1 MDLVVTEQLAKRY
14 GSRTALA
21 GLDLRVPEGSLFGF
35 LGPNGAGK
43 STTLRLLLGFLRPS
57 AGRALLCGFDAWRE
71 GPRARA
77 EVGYLPGELRLP
89 GWMSAASGL
98 ALCERVRKRP
108 LVRTGLAL
116 AERLGLDPAVRAREM
131 SSGMRQKLGL
141 VLALAHEPRLLVLD
155 EPSSALDPLVQLEL
169 QKILR
174 ERSRAGTTIF
184 FSSHSLAEVDG
195 LCERVAI
202 LREGRLV
209 AHESLAVLREKAP
222 RQVVLRFAAERAGEP
237 PPFLELETRTAVLWR
252 GTLVGKVQEFLRWTA
267 GEALEDLSIGEADL
281 ESLFHRH
288 YRGLAGEER
297 R

>member
-1 MDLVVTEQLAKRY
+1 MDLVVTEQLAKCY
-14 GSRTALA
+14 GARAALA
-21 GLDLRVPEGSLFGF
+21 GLDLRIPEGSLFGF

-43 STTLRLLLGFLRPS
+43 STTLRLLLGLLRPS
-57 AGRALLCGFDAWRE
+57 AGRAWLCGFDAWRE
-71 GPRARA
+71 GRQARA

-98 ALCERVRKRP
+98 ALVERVRKR
-108 LVRTGLAL
+108 AL
-116 AERLGLDPAVRAREM
+116 ARAGLQLVERLRLDPRVPARQM

-169 QKILR
+169 QAILR
-174 ERSRAGTTIF
+174 ERSRAGTTIV

-209 AHESLAVLREKAP
+209 AHESLATLRALAP
-222 RQVVLRFAAERAGEP
+222 RHVVLRFERARVGEP
-237 PPFLELETRTAVLWR
+237 PAFLELETRTPTLWR
-252 GTLVGKVQEFLRWTA
+252 GTLCGPVQELLRWA
-267 GEALEDLSIGEADL
+267 AAESIADLSLGEADL

-288 YRGLAGEER
+288 YRGESNSVSA
-297 R
+297 